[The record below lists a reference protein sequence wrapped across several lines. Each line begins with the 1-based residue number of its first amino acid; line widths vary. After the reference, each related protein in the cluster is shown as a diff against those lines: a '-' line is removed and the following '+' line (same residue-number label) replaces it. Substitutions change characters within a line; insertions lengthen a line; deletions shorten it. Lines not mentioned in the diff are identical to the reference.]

1 VGEPPARPLDHAER
15 MRLALARALLLAL
28 TLVAAVGVVPAQAEL
43 QLGIQDDALLT
54 SQEPNAWPFA
64 RGLAPKVVRY
74 NVAWDQVAST
84 RPAFPDD
91 PTDRAY
97 DFKRADVMARQT
109 AAIGAQSLFTI
120 VNSPG
125 WANGGKAP
133 RYAPLNADAY
143 GQFCGVV
150 AWRYSGT
157 YTPPGALVPLP
168 AVKSF
173 TVWNEPNRGQYL
185 LPQGP
190 NGQTAATKFA
200 GLVRACADAVHAVSP
215 DARVAAGPIASRG
228 AQGGAAPI
236 AFLDSYLKAGGP
248 RPDALAFNPYMNG
261 LAPDF
266 KPNEKPADGAITLRN
281 LDQLE
286 HWLNQAYGGSV
297 PIWFTEFA
305 WRTAPTPKL
314 GTISPAKQAD
324 LLRKTVTLVRTHY
337 PYAKLLVWYL
347 VRDESPTSYWRS
359 GLTTFDWQEK
369 PAYGLYKVLAGV

>member
-1 VGEPPARPLDHAER
+1 VNTRAGERTRTPRADATR
-15 MRLALARALLLAL
+15 MRHASACAFVLALA
-28 TLVAAVGVVPAQAEL
+28 VIAAIGVVPAQAEL

-74 NVAWDQVAST
+74 NVAWEQVAPQ
-84 RPAFPDD
+84 RPVAADD
-91 PTDRAY
+91 PADPAY
-97 DFKRADVMARQT
+97 DFKRADAMDKQT

-120 VNSPG
+120 VNSPR

-133 RYAPLNADAY
+133 RYAPLSADAY
-143 GQFCGVV
+143 GQFCGAV

-157 YTPPGALVPLP
+157 YTPPGSLVPLP
-168 AVKSF
+168 AVKNF

-190 NGQTAATKFA
+190 NGQTAARTFA

-228 AQGGAAPI
+228 AQGGAAPL
-236 AFLDSYLKAGGP
+236 AFLDAYRLAGGP

-261 LAPDF
+261 LAPEF
-266 KPNEKPADGAITLRN
+266 KPDEKPADGAITLRN

-286 HWLNQAYGGSV
+286 HWLSKAYGGSV

-305 WRTAPTPKL
+305 WRTAPTP
-314 GTISPAKQAD
+314 KQAD

-359 GLTTFDWQEK
+359 GLATFDWQEK
-369 PAYGLYKVLAGV
+369 PAYGLYKVLAGL

>member
-1 VGEPPARPLDHAER
+1 MRAARADEAR
-15 MRLALARALLLAL
+15 MRNALGSALALALA
-28 TLVAAVGVVPAQAEL
+28 LVAAVGVTPAQAEL

-64 RGLAPKVVRY
+64 KGLTPKVVRY
-74 NVAWDQVAST
+74 NIGWEQVAQA
-84 RPAFPDD
+84 RPMAPDD
-91 PTDRAY
+91 PADPAY
-97 DFKRADVMARQT
+97 DFKHADAMAKQT

-120 VNSPG
+120 VNAPH
-125 WANGGKAP
+125 WANGNRAP
-133 RYAPLNADAY
+133 RYAPAKADDY

-157 YTPPGALVPLP
+157 YTPPGRLLPLP

-185 LPQGP
+185 MPQGRD
-190 NGQTAATKFA
+190 GQTAARTFA

-228 AQGGAAPI
+228 AQGGASPI
-236 AFLDSYLKAGGP
+236 AFLDAYNKAGGP
-248 RPDALAFNPYMNG
+248 RPEALAFNPYMNG
-261 LAPDF
+261 LVPAY
-266 KPNEKPADGAITLRN
+266 KPKEAPADGAITLRN

-286 HWLNQAYGGSV
+286 QWLSHTYGGPV

-314 GTISPAKQAD
+314 GNITPVKQAD
-324 LLRKTVTLVRTHY
+324 LLRKTIDLVRTRY
-337 PYAKLLVWYL
+337 PYAKLLVWFL
-347 VRDESPTSYWRS
+347 VRDQSPDGYWRS
-359 GLTTFDWQEK
+359 GLATFDWQQK
-369 PAYGLYKVLAGV
+369 PAYAIYQLLSGP

>member
-1 VGEPPARPLDHAER
+1 
-15 MRLALARALLLAL
+15 MRRALASALVLALA
-28 TLVAAVGVVPAQAEL
+28 VGAAVSAVPAQAEL

-54 SQEPNAWPFA
+54 SSEPNAWPFA
-64 RGLAPKVVRY
+64 QGLGPKVVRY
-74 NVAWDQVAST
+74 NVAWDQIATT

-91 PTDRAY
+91 PSDPAY
-97 DFKRADVMARQT
+97 DFKRSDEMAKQT

-120 VNSPG
+120 VNAPR

-133 RYAPLNADAY
+133 RYSPLDADAY

-157 YTPPGALVPLP
+157 YTPPGSLVPLP

-190 NGQTAATKFA
+190 GGTTAATRFA
-200 GLVRACADAVHAVSP
+200 ALARACTEAVHAVSP
-215 DARVAAGPIASRG
+215 DARVAVGPIASRG

-236 AFLDSYLKAGGP
+236 AFLETYLAAGGP
-248 RPDALAFNPYMNG
+248 RPDALALNPYMNG
-261 LAPDF
+261 LVPAFRPD
-266 KPNEKPADGAITLRN
+266 ERPADGAITLRN

-286 HWLNQAYGGSV
+286 HWLSKAYGGSV

-314 GTISPAKQAD
+314 GTISPTKQAD
-324 LLRKTVTLVRTHY
+324 LLRRTVTLVRTHY

-359 GLTTFDWQEK
+359 GLTTFDWQQK
-369 PAYGLYKVLAGV
+369 PAYGLYKALAGS

>member
-1 VGEPPARPLDHAER
+1 
-15 MRLALARALLLAL
+15 MRHVLASALAL
-28 TLVAAVGVVPAQAEL
+28 TLALVAAFGAAPAGAEL
-43 QLGIQDDALLT
+43 KLGIQDDALLT

-64 RGLAPKVVRY
+64 RGLAPRVVRF
-74 NVAWDQVAST
+74 NVAWEQVARS

-91 PTDRAY
+91 PADPSY
-97 DFKRADVMARQT
+97 DFKRTDAMAKQT

-133 RYAPLNADAY
+133 RYAPLDADAY

-190 NGQTAATKFA
+190 AGQTAATRFA
-200 GLVRACADAVHAVSP
+200 SLVRACADAVHAVSP

-236 AFLDSYLKAGGP
+236 AFLDAYVKAGGP
-248 RPDALAFNPYMNG
+248 RPDALALNPYMNG
-261 LAPDF
+261 LPPDF

-286 HWLNQAYGGSV
+286 RWLSKTYGGSV

-314 GTISPAKQAD
+314 GNISPARQAD
-324 LLRKTVTLVRTHY
+324 LLRKTVALVRTHY

-359 GLTTFDWQEK
+359 GLATFDWQEK

>member
-1 VGEPPARPLDHAER
+1 MRKAVGCA
-15 MRLALARALLLAL
+15 LALALA
-28 TLVAAVGVVPAQAEL
+28 LVAAVGVTPAQAEL

-64 RGLAPKVVRY
+64 KGLTPKVVRY
-74 NVAWDQVAST
+74 NIGWEQVAKA
-84 RPAFPDD
+84 RPMAPDD
-91 PTDRAY
+91 PADPAY
-97 DFKRADVMARQT
+97 DFKHTDAMAKQT

-120 VNSPG
+120 VNAPH
-125 WANGGKAP
+125 WANGNRAP
-133 RYAPLNADAY
+133 RYAPTKAADY

-157 YTPPGALVPLP
+157 YTPPGKLLPLP

-185 LPQGP
+185 MPQGRD
-190 NGQTAATKFA
+190 GQTAARTFA

-228 AQGGAAPI
+228 AQGGASPI
-236 AFLDSYLKAGGP
+236 AFLDAYNKAGGP
-248 RPDALAFNPYMNG
+248 RPQALAFNPYMNG
-261 LAPDF
+261 LVPAYKPKEAPT
-266 KPNEKPADGAITLRN
+266 DGAITLRN

-286 HWLNQAYGGSV
+286 QWLSHTYGGTV

-314 GTISPAKQAD
+314 GNITPAKQAD
-324 LLRKTVTLVRTHY
+324 LLRKTIDLVRTRY
-337 PYAKLLVWYL
+337 PYAKLLVWFL
-347 VRDESPTSYWRS
+347 VRDQSPDGYWRS
-359 GLTTFDWQEK
+359 GLATFDWQQK
-369 PAYGLYKVLAGV
+369 PAYAIYQALSGP